1 MSQFKIIA
9 DTSETLKELLKESF
23 VSAGFKTVTI
33 STDVP
38 KKDNIKNKP
47 AVNCYM
53 YHIGFAPNYKERT
66 QSLVSTQ
73 DRDGNIVEFY
83 QDAPLYLFAHYVVSI
98 WGNSPTEENLL
109 MGLAIKTF
117 LENPMVTREKLKGD
131 SFYPDDILN
140 VYPNLQADYNDVL
153 SFWRSLNE
161 EVRPVM
167 YYYVKFRIESERR
180 SAEIRRV
187 TGKDLAIRK

>member
-9 DTSETLKELLKESF
+9 DTSETLKDLLKESF

-98 WGNSPTEENLL
+98 WGNSPMEENLL